1 MFLSESQVRDIGF
14 KSVERQVLID
24 SSAVFFHPENIS
36 LRSRIRIDGGVMMTA
51 RAPIDI
57 GSHVHVSWGCLLFA
71 DSPIVLDDFA
81 GLGPRVTILGSTDD
95 YVGGALTNPTVDID
109 LRSVKTGPVRL
120 GRHVVIGSGSII
132 APNVTIK
139 TGASVG
145 ALSYVCTD
153 LPAFTVSAGNPARP
167 MLPRDKERLLTNEAA
182 ILTRDA
188 NRRD

>member
-1 MFLSESQVRDIGF
+1 MFLSELQVRDIGF
-14 KSVERQVLID
+14 KRVGGHVLID

-36 LRSRIRIDGGVMMTA
+36 LGSRIRIDGGVMMTA

-71 DSPIVLDDFA
+71 DSPVALDDFS

-95 YVGGALTNPTVDID
+95 YVAGALTNPTVDID

-132 APNVTIK
+132 APDVTIE

-153 LPAFTVSAGNPARP
+153 LPAFTVSSGNPARP
-167 MLPRDKERLLTNEAA
+167 ILPRDKERLLTNEAEM
-182 ILTRDA
+182 L
-188 NRRD
+188 RRDVDRRA